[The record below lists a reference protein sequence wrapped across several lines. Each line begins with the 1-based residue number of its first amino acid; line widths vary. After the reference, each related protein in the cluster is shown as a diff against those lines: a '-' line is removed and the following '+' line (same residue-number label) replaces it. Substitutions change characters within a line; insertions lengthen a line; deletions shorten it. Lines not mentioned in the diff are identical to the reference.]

1 MISDLKKKL
10 VEKSESLGFVALGFA
25 QARRLDR
32 EIEIYKERLASGY
45 FADMKYLG
53 KYLEKRADP
62 RNLLPKAKTVI
73 VAAAPYN
80 FDLPDEI
87 DPEDFSGKV
96 SRYALGIDYH
106 KVLPPKLEKIAT
118 EIPNAKSRI
127 FVDTGLVLE
136 KVWAE
141 RAGIGFIGKNSC
153 LINPVY
159 GSHLFLGIIL
169 TEAEI
174 KPDAPI
180 ENLCGDCEACLTAC
194 PTGALVDPGVLDSRK
209 CLSYWTIEA
218 KAKAEIPNEIARNSK
233 EFVFGCDVC
242 QRVCPINRKA
252 KKASMSEFLPKRK
265 SIYLSESY
273 VESLSNEEFNKTF
286 AGSPISRPKRAGILR
301 NFRALKIE

>member
-1 MISDLKKKL
+1 MISDVKRKL
-10 VEKSESLGFVALGFA
+10 VEKAESLGFAALGFA

-32 EIEIYKERLASGY
+32 EIEIYKERLAAGY
-45 FADMKYLG
+45 FADMKYLE
-53 KYLEKRADP
+53 KHLEKRADP
-62 RNLLPKAKTVI
+62 RNLLPEAKTVI
-73 VAAAPYN
+73 AAAAPYN
-80 FDLPDEI
+80 FDLSDESK
-87 DPEDFSGKV
+87 PKEFSGKI

-106 KVLPPKLEKIAT
+106 EILPPKLEEIASD
-118 EIPNAKSRI
+118 IPNAKSKI
-127 FVDTGLVLE
+127 FVDTGPVLE

-153 LINPVY
+153 LINPIY

-174 KPDAPI
+174 EPDRPF
-180 ENLCGDCEACLTAC
+180 ENLCGDCETCLKAC
-194 PTGALVDPGVLDSRK
+194 PTGALVGPGVLDSRK

-218 KAKAEIPNEIARNSK
+218 KARIEMPKDIARNAK
-233 EFVFGCDVC
+233 EFIFGCDVC

-252 KKASMSEFLPKRK
+252 KTASISDFLPQRE

-286 AGSPISRPKRAGILR
+286 AHSPISRPKRAGILR
-301 NFRALKIE
+301 NFRALKY